1 VECECE
7 CECEC
12 ERRNDQKA
20 MKETKK
26 GERERTRILI
36 GEHLAKKRPKM

>member
-1 VECECE
+1 
-7 CECEC
+7 
-12 ERRNDQKA
+12 